1 MQDGS
6 SILLRPM
13 SGGFWRFKTDS
24 ALALEES
31 LYLGTAI
38 RQRTEQ
44 ITVVRSLKDIR
55 EKKRVVVRWALS
67 KESGSVSRVGQS

>member
-1 MQDGS
+1 M
-6 SILLRPM
+6 
-13 SGGFWRFKTDS
+13 
-24 ALALEES
+24 ALEES

-44 ITVVRSLKDIR
+44 ITVVRSLQDIR
-55 EKKRVVVRWALS
+55 DKNRVVVRWALS